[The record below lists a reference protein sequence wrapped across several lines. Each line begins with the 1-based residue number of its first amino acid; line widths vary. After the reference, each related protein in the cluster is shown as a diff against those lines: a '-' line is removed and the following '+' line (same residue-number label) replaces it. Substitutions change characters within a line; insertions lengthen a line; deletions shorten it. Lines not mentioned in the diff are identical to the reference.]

1 VFARLPI
8 LLIDCQTT
16 GTRPDQSHIVE
27 VAWSLT
33 SAEAIAD
40 GPGAYTVESTL
51 VRLPDGATFPRAAQA
66 VSGLSEADLVGAPT
80 ADEVWTS
87 LRALTEKQPIVA
99 VAHYARFEEAFLRR
113 WAEERDEVFPFEP
126 AMVCTHRF
134 AKRLLPGLPS
144 AALRAVAGFLG
155 RDLPE
160 LRRARENVE
169 ATAWIWERLVARFE
183 VEEVSAQS
191 VPFIDVAE
199 LRAWIDIKP
208 KKLPKGTAIPVP
220 RVSMTPRETR
230 LALPDTPGIY
240 RFLSR
245 NGRVLY
251 VGKATSL
258 KDRVNSYY
266 RSQRTTR
273 KKLKELMSQ
282 VHDVRVTEVATDVE
296 AALLETDEIKHLMP
310 PYNIAMRGQRTAP
323 IFCARDFSDAAQ
335 IPDLAFPLGPFAS
348 VDTFDELH
356 ALITALETGERVS
369 NLFWG
374 MVEEEVIFE
383 GLEAFRARHLLSE
396 AVEPGELLTIGAQ
409 KLARDIAEKE
419 PEESEGEEDAEQ
431 VERVWDG
438 AEVADS
444 LERRLAGLVRT
455 VRGARWR
462 CRLTD
467 ATLVWEVPGRGRRCL
482 EIRSAKIVDSRW
494 LDAETPEPVPED
506 WRRPLVERQS
516 LILGESFDRMR
527 IAVTELRRVAATGP
541 ATLRLG
547 PGRRALSGEQ
557 LVRALRF

>member
-1 VFARLPI
+1 MFARLPI

-374 MVEEEVIFE
+374 MVEEEVILE
-383 GLEAFRARHLLSE
+383 GLEVFRARHRLSE
-396 AVEPGELLTIGAQ
+396 AVAPSELLTIGA
-409 KLARDIAEKE
+409 KKWARDAAEAATQGRE
-419 PEESEGEEDAEQ
+419 AEAGE
-431 VERVWDG
+431 VERIWDA

-444 LERRLAGLVRT
+444 LERRLARLVRT

-482 EIRSAKIVDSRW
+482 ELRSAKIVESRW
-494 LDAETPEPVPED
+494 LEADAMEPVPET
-506 WRRPLVERQS
+506 WRRSLVERQG
-516 LILGESFDRMR
+516 LVLGESFDRMR
-527 IAVTELRRVAATGP
+527 VALTELRRVASTGK

-547 PGRRALSGEQ
+547 PGRRTLSGEH
-557 LVRALRF
+557 LARALDFCR